1 MVQKAAIS
9 ATVMICAGS
18 VADDRNM
25 VACVRKTGEHKAM
38 IDMEKRGQVQY
49 AIEGN
54 LVQRNYKVMK
64 SGTQVAQVP
73 PLQTFAG
80 CYASQLASLPCFLFV
95 THILYAYLL
104 YQVSAHHALCCM
116 CCGVLCTHAI
126 HHRLYY
132 MRLMCRRRSCVMI
145 MRVQQSPASIATAFK

>member
-1 MVQKAAIS
+1 MV
-9 ATVMICAGS
+9 CAGS

-49 AIEGN
+49 SIEGD

-73 PLQTFAG
+73 PLQIFAD
-80 CYASQLASLPCFLFV
+80 CYASQLAGLSCFPFV
-95 THILYAYLL
+95 TCLL
-104 YQVSAHHALCCM
+104 
-116 CCGVLCTHAI
+116 
-126 HHRLYY
+126 
-132 MRLMCRRRSCVMI
+132 
-145 MRVQQSPASIATAFK
+145 F

>member
-38 IDMEKRGQVQY
+38 IEMEKRGQVQY
-49 AIEGN
+49 AIEGD

-64 SGTQVAQVP
+64 GGTQVAQVP
-73 PLQTFAG
+73 PLRTFAD
-80 CYASQLASLPCFLFV
+80 CYAHRLAGLLCFLFV
-95 THILYAYLL
+95 TRLL
-104 YQVSAHHALCCM
+104 Y
-116 CCGVLCTHAI
+116 
-126 HHRLYY
+126 
-132 MRLMCRRRSCVMI
+132 
-145 MRVQQSPASIATAFK
+145 

>member
-73 PLQTFAG
+73 PLQTFAH
-80 CYASQLASLPCFLFV
+80 CWAIQLAAC
-95 THILYAYLL
+95 
-104 YQVSAHHALCCM
+104 HAFCL
-116 CCGVLCTHAI
+116 
-126 HHRLYY
+126 
-132 MRLMCRRRSCVMI
+132 
-145 MRVQQSPASIATAFK
+145 

>member
-9 ATVMICAGS
+9 ATVIICAGS

-49 AIEGN
+49 AIEGD

-73 PLQTFAG
+73 RLQTFAD
-80 CYASQLASLPCFLFV
+80 CYASQLAGLPCFLFL
-95 THILYAYLL
+95 THLRYE
-104 YQVSAHHALCCM
+104 VSAGHCVLQHNHCVACAVA
-116 CCGVLCTHAI
+116 CCGSM
-126 HHRLYY
+126 LYIKG
-132 MRLMCRRRSCVMI
+132 CNTPDSCV
-145 MRVQQSPASIATAFK
+145 IAGHA